1 MELFLSDDIDRK
13 GGGAIFEKLGQRI
26 DVRFFTILMCFFAAA
41 IWNLHQLPSNAG
53 APRLLDVYL
62 DV

>member
-1 MELFLSDDIDRK
+1 MELVLSDDIDRK
-13 GGGAIFEKLGQRI
+13 GGGAIFEKLEQRV

-41 IWNLHQLPSNAG
+41 IWNLYQLPSTSG
-53 APRLLDVYL
+53 APKLLEVYL